1 MTTVIG
7 AIMLGLEHVV
17 FLACGIYAGTVYG
30 SIVGAMRGTR
40 EERVELA
47 PAVVRSRAA

>member
-7 AIMLGLEHVV
+7 AIMLGLEPVV
-17 FLACGIYAGTVYG
+17 FLVGGIYAGTAYG
-30 SIVGAMRGTR
+30 GIVGALRGAR

-47 PAVVRSRAA
+47 FVRSRAS